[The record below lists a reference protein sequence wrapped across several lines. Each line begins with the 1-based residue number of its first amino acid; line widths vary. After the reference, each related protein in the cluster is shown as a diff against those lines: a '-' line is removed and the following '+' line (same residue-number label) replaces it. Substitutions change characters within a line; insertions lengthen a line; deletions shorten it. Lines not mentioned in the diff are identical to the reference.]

1 MKNLKKIYSPKI
13 YLVLFGLLALIIIPG
28 CTGSTNDEA
37 EEVDYE
43 EAVVVE
49 VDYWLID
56 EHAMN
61 DVPLTSKAEV
71 KPKSDSKQAVEADKA
86 DDDALI
92 EAQAL
97 QEEEAEEEAEEIYE
111 AEEAYDIA
119 MMEELH
125 EDLLE
130 AEYEAENTFVVTQ
143 TAVLLDE
150 TQTVVAYNKK
160 GDQTS
165 AIQVISSGD
174 GEVEQVI
181 FVDKKHKDVYDVQA
195 GMSGKEAKKLR
206 KELKHMVKKGQVFLY
221 DDESNIMYLTDI
233 QNMAG
238 DEITE
243 ADIENSEV
251 SAIVWKDKKHHKKE
265 KKNKK

>member
-1 MKNLKKIYSPKI
+1 MKKFKKFYLPKI

-37 EEVDYE
+37 EEIDYE

-71 KPKSDSKQAVEADKA
+71 KPKSDSKQAVEADRE
-86 DDDALI
+86 DDALI
-92 EAQAL
+92 EAEAL
-97 QEEEAEEEAEEIYE
+97 QEEEAEEIYE

-125 EDLLE
+125 EDLME

-143 TAVLLDE
+143 AAVLLDE

-160 GDQTS
+160 GAQIS
-165 AIQVISSGD
+165 AIQVVSSGD

-181 FVDKKHKDVYDVQA
+181 FVDKKHRDVYDVQA
-195 GMSGKEAKKLR
+195 GMSGKEVKKLR